1 VKKLYWIFIVILL
14 FFAGDRLF
22 GWVLKQL
29 TEKSQFRYSRLY
41 QGKAK
46 ADILLVGNSR
56 GLIFYQP
63 HIEKIT
69 GSKTFNISYNGM
81 PINLA
86 EVLVKDY
93 LEKYP
98 APKQMILDVS
108 MCDRLNKT
116 LISGFNIY
124 TPYSPRMYDLVHLND
139 TTGAVAGKIVNIYRY
154 NSEIF
159 QRSMFYLNK
168 TDEDWL
174 LDRVINDAMVEGIT
188 DYVPDTI
195 KIERRYTIKPEDR
208 KERLL
213 KEVSNQVISKVN
225 RMVTGKTNEEDEI
238 VKGVMDHLVSTV
250 EFAKAKGVD
259 VQLVINPYYPPY
271 LDKLV
276 NLDLLKTEAERA
288 TGMKVHD
295 YSGAVTDKEGFGDYQ
310 HLNKAGSRIFLDKL
324 KADGILGK

>member
-1 VKKLYWIFIVILL
+1 L

-63 HIEKIT
+63 YIEKIT
-69 GSKTFNISYNGM
+69 GKKTFNISYNGM

-108 MCDRLNKT
+108 MCDRLNKS

-124 TPYSPRMYDLVHLND
+124 TPYSPRMYDLIHLND
-139 TTGAVAGKIVNIYRY
+139 TTGAVAGKIVNLYRY

-159 QRSMFYLNK
+159 QRSIFYLNK

-174 LDRVINDAMVEGIT
+174 LDRVINDAMVAGIT
-188 DYVPDTI
+188 DYVADTI
-195 KIERRYTIKPEDR
+195 KIVKRDTIKPEDR
-208 KERLL
+208 KERLF
-213 KEVSNQVISKVN
+213 KGVMNQIAST
-225 RMVTGKTNEEDEI
+225 VTGKTNGEDEY
-238 VKGVMDHLVSTV
+238 VKGVMEHLAATV
-250 EFAKAKGVD
+250 NYAKSKGVD

-276 NLDLLKTEAERA
+276 NLDLLKAEAEKA

-295 YSGAVTDKEGFGDYQ
+295 YSAAVTDREGFGDYQ

-324 KADGILGK
+324 KADGILK

>member
-1 VKKLYWIFIVILL
+1 
-14 FFAGDRLF
+14 
-22 GWVLKQL
+22 
-29 TEKSQFRYSRLY
+29 
-41 QGKAK
+41 
-46 ADILLVGNSR
+46 
-56 GLIFYQP
+56 
-63 HIEKIT
+63 
-69 GSKTFNISYNGM
+69 M
-81 PINLA
+81 PMNLA

-116 LISGFNIY
+116 LITGFNLY

-139 TTGAVAGKIVNIYRY
+139 TTSAVAGKFFHIYRY

-168 TDEDWL
+168 SDEDWL
-174 LDRVINDAMVEGIT
+174 LDRVINDAMVTGIT
-188 DYVPDTI
+188 DYKPDTI
-195 KIERRYTIKPEDR
+195 KIVQRDTITPEDR
-208 KERLL
+208 KERLF
-213 KEVSNQVISKVN
+213 KGIVSNLTSSRNGEVEYI
-225 RMVTGKTNEEDEI
+225 
-238 VKGVMDHLVSTV
+238 KGVMEHLASTV

-276 NLDLLKTEAERA
+276 NLDQLKAAAEKA

-295 YSGAVTDKEGFGDYQ
+295 YSNSVKDKEGFGDYQ
-310 HLNKAGSRIFLDKL
+310 HLNKAGSRIYLDKL
-324 KADGILGK
+324 LEDGILK

>member
-1 VKKLYWIFIVILL
+1 VKKLYWVFIVIIL

-29 TEKSQFRYSRLY
+29 TEKSQFRYTRLY
-41 QGKAK
+41 QGSAES
-46 ADILLVGNSR
+46 DILLVGNSR

-63 HIEKIT
+63 YIEEIT
-69 GSKTFNISYNGM
+69 GSKTLNISYNGM
-81 PINLA
+81 PIDLA

-108 MCDRLNKT
+108 MCDRLNKS
-116 LISGFNIY
+116 LISGFNLY
-124 TPYSPRMYDLVHLND
+124 TPYSPRMYDLIHLND
-139 TTGAVAGKIVNIYRY
+139 TTGAVAGKIFHLYRY

-174 LDRVINDAMVEGIT
+174 LDRVINDAMVAGIT
-188 DYVPDTI
+188 DYKPDTI
-195 KIERRYTIKPEDR
+195 KLE
-208 KERLL
+208 
-213 KEVSNQVISKVN
+213 
-225 RMVTGKTNEEDEI
+225 MGKTVKGKKSKIPFFKNEEDRYVE
-238 VKGVMDHLVSTV
+238 GVMEHLAATV
-250 EFAKAKGVD
+250 NFAKAKGVD

-276 NLDLLKTEAERA
+276 NLDQLKAAAEKA

-295 YSGAVTDKEGFGDYQ
+295 YSRSVTDREGFGDYQ

>member
-1 VKKLYWIFIVILL
+1 MKKLYWIFIVILL

-41 QGKAK
+41 QGEAA

-69 GSKTFNISYNGM
+69 GQKTFNISYNGM
-81 PINLA
+81 PMNLA

-108 MCDRLNKT
+108 MCDRLNKS
-116 LISGFNIY
+116 LISGFNLY
-124 TPYSPRMYDLVHLND
+124 TPYSPRMYDLVHQND
-139 TTGAVAGKIVNIYRY
+139 TTGAIAGKIFHIYRY

-174 LDRVINDAMVEGIT
+174 LDRVINDAMVAGIT
-188 DYVPDTI
+188 DYVADTI
-195 KIERRYTIKPEDR
+195 KIEEPRTIKPEDR
-208 KERLL
+208 KERLFKSIFSQL
-213 KEVSNQVISKVN
+213 ASTNGEV
-225 RMVTGKTNEEDEI
+225 EY
-238 VKGVMDHLVSTV
+238 VKGVMEHLAATV
-250 EFAKAKGVD
+250 EFAKSKGVD

-276 NLDLLKTEAERA
+276 NLDQLKAAAEKA
-288 TGMKVHD
+288 TGMKVND
-295 YSGAVTDKEGFGDYQ
+295 YSNSVKDREGFGDYQ

-324 KADGILGK
+324 LEDGILKK

>member
-1 VKKLYWIFIVILL
+1 MKKLYWIFIVIVL

-41 QGKAK
+41 QGKAA

-69 GSKTFNISYNGM
+69 GQKTFNISYNGM

-108 MCDRLNKT
+108 MCDRLNKS
-116 LISGFNIY
+116 LISGFNLY
-124 TPYSPRMYDLVHLND
+124 TPYSPRMYDLLHQND
-139 TTGAVAGKIVNIYRY
+139 ATGAVSGKMFHIYRY

-159 QRSMFYLNK
+159 QRSMFYLNNS
-168 TDEDWL
+168 DEDWL
-174 LDRVINDAMVEGIT
+174 LDRVINDAMVAGIT
-188 DYVPDTI
+188 DYKPDTI
-195 KIERRYTIKPEDR
+195 KIERPRTIKLEDK
-208 KERLL
+208 KERLFKSIFKPL
-213 KEVSNQVISKVN
+213 ASTVSGNK
-225 RMVTGKTNEEDEI
+225 REDEY
-238 VKGVMDHLVSTV
+238 VKGVMEHLAATV
-250 EFAKAKGVD
+250 NFAKAKGVD

-276 NLDLLKTEAERA
+276 NLDQLKREAEQA

-295 YSGAVTDKEGFGDYQ
+295 YSRSVTDREGFGDYQ
-310 HLNKAGSRIFLDKL
+310 HLNKAGSRVFLDKL
-324 KADGILGK
+324 KTDGILK

>member
-1 VKKLYWIFIVILL
+1 MKKLYWIFIVIIL
-14 FFAGDRLF
+14 FFAGDRVF

-41 QGKAK
+41 QGEAA

-69 GSKTFNISYNGM
+69 GKKTFNISYNGM

-98 APKQMILDVS
+98 TPKQMILDVS
-108 MCDRLNKT
+108 MCDRLNKS
-116 LISGFNIY
+116 LISGFNLY
-124 TPYSPRMYDLVHLND
+124 TPYSPRMYDLVHQND
-139 TTGAVAGKIVNIYRY
+139 TTGAVAGKIFHIYRY

-188 DYVPDTI
+188 SYVPDTI
-195 KIERRYTIKPEDR
+195 KIERRDTIRPEDR
-208 KERLL
+208 KERLFKSIFSQL
-213 KEVSNQVISKVN
+213 ASKNGEV
-225 RMVTGKTNEEDEI
+225 EY
-238 VKGVMDHLVSTV
+238 VKGVMEHLASTV

-276 NLDLLKTEAERA
+276 NLDQLKAEAEKA

-295 YSGAVTDKEGFGDYQ
+295 YSRSVTDREGFGDYQ

-324 KADGILGK
+324 KADGILK

>member
-1 VKKLYWIFIVILL
+1 VKKIYWVFIVVLL

-69 GSKTFNISYNGM
+69 GKKTFNISYNGM

-108 MCDRLNKT
+108 MCDRLNKS

-124 TPYSPRMYDLVHLND
+124 TPYSQRMYDLVHLND
-139 TTGAVAGKIVNIYRY
+139 TTGAVAGKFFNIYRY

-168 TDEDWL
+168 SDEDWL
-174 LDRVINDAMVEGIT
+174 LDRVINDVMVAGIT
-188 DYVPDTI
+188 DYKPDTI
-195 KIERRYTIKPEDR
+195 IIEEPRIIKPEDR

-213 KEVSNQVISKVN
+213 KNITNQITSVISGN
-225 RMVTGKTNEEDEI
+225 SNSEDEY
-238 VKGVMDHLVSTV
+238 VKGVMEHLAATV
-250 EFAKAKGVD
+250 NFAKSKGVD

-276 NLDLLKTEAERA
+276 NLDLLKAEAEKV

-295 YSGAVTDKEGFGDYQ
+295 YSRSVTDPEGFGDYQ

-324 KADGILGK
+324 KADGILK

>member
-1 VKKLYWIFIVILL
+1 MKKLYWVFIVIIL

-29 TEKSQFRYSRLY
+29 TEKSQFRYTRLY
-41 QGKAK
+41 QGKAQ

-69 GSKTFNISYNGM
+69 GKKTFNISYNGM
-81 PINLA
+81 PMNLA

-98 APKQMILDVS
+98 ATKQMILDVS

-116 LISGFNIY
+116 LITGFNLY

-139 TTGAVAGKIVNIYRY
+139 TTSAVAGKIFHIYRY

-168 TDEDWL
+168 SDEDWL
-174 LDRVINDAMVEGIT
+174 LDRVINDAMVTGIT
-188 DYVPDTI
+188 SYKPDTI
-195 KIERRYTIKPEDR
+195 KIETRDTIRPEDR
-208 KERLL
+208 KERLF
-213 KEVSNQVISKVN
+213 KSIVSNLTSSKNGEV
-225 RMVTGKTNEEDEI
+225 EY
-238 VKGVMDHLVSTV
+238 VKGVMEHLASTV

-276 NLDLLKTEAERA
+276 NLDQLKAAAEKA

-295 YSGAVTDKEGFGDYQ
+295 YSNAVKDKEGFGDYTPQ
-310 HLNKAGSRIFLDKL
+310 QSRQPNLPR
-324 KADGILGK
+324 

>member
-1 VKKLYWIFIVILL
+1 MKKLYWVFIIIIL

-41 QGKAK
+41 QGKAQ

-69 GSKTFNISYNGM
+69 GKKTFNISYNGM
-81 PINLA
+81 PMNLA

-116 LISGFNIY
+116 LITGFNLY
-124 TPYSPRMYDLVHLND
+124 TPYSQRMYDLVHLND
-139 TTGAVAGKIVNIYRY
+139 TTSAVAGKVFHIYRY

-168 TDEDWL
+168 SDEDWL
-174 LDRVINDAMVEGIT
+174 LDRVINDAMVTGIT
-188 DYVPDTI
+188 NYKPDTI
-195 KIERRYTIKPEDR
+195 KIVQRDTIRPEDR
-208 KERLL
+208 KERLFKSMVNNL
-213 KEVSNQVISKVN
+213 TSSRNGEV
-225 RMVTGKTNEEDEI
+225 EY
-238 VKGVMDHLVSTV
+238 VKGVMEHLASTV

-259 VQLVINPYYPPY
+259 VQLIINPYYPPY

-276 NLDLLKTEAERA
+276 NLDQLKAAAEKA

-295 YSGAVTDKEGFGDYQ
+295 YSRAVTDRAGFGDYQ
-310 HLNKAGSRIFLDKL
+310 HLNKAGGCIFLDKL
-324 KADGILGK
+324 KADGILKK

>member
-1 VKKLYWIFIVILL
+1 VKKLYWIFIVIVL

-41 QGKAK
+41 QGKAA

-69 GSKTFNISYNGM
+69 GQKTFNISYNGM

-108 MCDRLNKT
+108 MCDRLNKS
-116 LISGFNIY
+116 LISGFNLY
-124 TPYSPRMYDLVHLND
+124 TPYSPRMYDLLHQND
-139 TTGAVAGKIVNIYRY
+139 ATGAVSGKMFHIYRY

-159 QRSMFYLNK
+159 QRSMFYLNNS
-168 TDEDWL
+168 DEDWL
-174 LDRVINDAMVEGIT
+174 LDRVINDAMVAGIT
-188 DYVPDTI
+188 DYKPDTI
-195 KIERRYTIKPEDR
+195 KIERPRTIKLEDK
-208 KERLL
+208 KERLFKSIFKPL
-213 KEVSNQVISKVN
+213 ASTVSGNK
-225 RMVTGKTNEEDEI
+225 GEDEY
-238 VKGVMDHLVSTV
+238 VKGVMEHLAATV
-250 EFAKAKGVD
+250 NFAKAKGVD
-259 VQLVINPYYPPY
+259 VQLVI
-271 LDKLV
+271 K
-276 NLDLLKTEAERA
+276 
-288 TGMKVHD
+288 
-295 YSGAVTDKEGFGDYQ
+295 F
-310 HLNKAGSRIFLDKL
+310 
-324 KADGILGK
+324 

>member
-1 VKKLYWIFIVILL
+1 MKKLYWVFIVIVL
-14 FFAGDRLF
+14 FFAGDRIF

-29 TEKSQFRYSRLY
+29 TGKSQFRYTRLY
-41 QGKAK
+41 EGKAK

-63 HIEKIT
+63 YIEEIT
-69 GSKTFNISYNGM
+69 GSKTMNISYNGM
-81 PINLA
+81 PIDLA

-108 MCDRLNKT
+108 MCDRLNKS
-116 LISGFNIY
+116 LISGFNLY
-124 TPYSPRMYDLVHLND
+124 TPYSPRMYDLIHLND
-139 TTGAVAGKIVNIYRY
+139 QTGAVAGKVFHLYRY

-174 LDRVINDAMVEGIT
+174 LDRVINDAMVTGIT
-188 DYVPDTI
+188 EYVPDTI
-195 KIERRYTIKPEDR
+195 KIVQRDTIKPGDK
-208 KERLL
+208 KERLFKSIMSSL
-213 KEVSNQVISKVN
+213 TASKNGEV
-225 RMVTGKTNEEDEI
+225 EY
-238 VKGVMDHLVSTV
+238 VKGVMEHLASTV
-250 EFAKAKGVD
+250 AFAKAKGVD

-276 NLDLLKTEAERA
+276 NLDQLKAEAEKA

-295 YSGAVTDKEGFGDYQ
+295 YSNAVKDKEGFGDYQ

-324 KADGILGK
+324 MEDGVLKK

>member
-1 VKKLYWIFIVILL
+1 MKKLYWVFIVILL

-41 QGKAK
+41 QDEAA

-69 GSKTFNISYNGM
+69 GKKTFNISYNGM
-81 PINLA
+81 PMNLA

-108 MCDRLNKT
+108 MCDRLNKS
-116 LISGFNIY
+116 LISGFNLY
-124 TPYSPRMYDLVHLND
+124 TPYSPRMYDLVHQND
-139 TTGAVAGKIVNIYRY
+139 TTGAIAGKIFHIYRY

-168 TDEDWL
+168 SDEDWL
-174 LDRVINDAMVEGIT
+174 LDRVINDAMVTGIT
-188 DYVPDTI
+188 NYKPDTI
-195 KIERRYTIKPEDR
+195 KIVHRDTIRPEDR
-208 KERLL
+208 KERLF
-213 KEVSNQVISKVN
+213 KSIVSNLTSSKNGEV
-225 RMVTGKTNEEDEI
+225 EY
-238 VKGVMDHLVSTV
+238 VKGVMEHLASTV

-276 NLDLLKTEAERA
+276 NLDQLKAEAERA

-295 YSGAVTDKEGFGDYQ
+295 YSNSVKDREGFGDYQ

-324 KADGILGK
+324 LEDGILKK

>member
-1 VKKLYWIFIVILL
+1 VKKLYWVFIVILL

-41 QGKAK
+41 QGEAK

-69 GSKTFNISYNGM
+69 GQKTFNISYNGM

-108 MCDRLNKT
+108 MCDRLNKS

-124 TPYSPRMYDLVHLND
+124 TPYSPRMYDLIHQND
-139 TTGAVAGKIVNIYRY
+139 TTGAVAGKIFHIYRY

-168 TDEDWL
+168 SDEDWL
-174 LDRVINDAMVEGIT
+174 LDRVINDGMVAGIT

-195 KIERRYTIKPEDR
+195 KIVQRDTIKPEDR
-208 KERLL
+208 KERLF
-213 KEVSNQVISKVN
+213 
-225 RMVTGKTNEEDEI
+225 
-238 VKGVMDHLVSTV
+238 KGVMNQLGSVVSGNTNGEDEYVIGVMEHLAATV
-250 EFAKAKGVD
+250 NFAKEKGVD

-276 NLDLLKTEAERA
+276 NLDLLKAEAEKA

-295 YSGAVTDKEGFGDYQ
+295 YSGAVIDREGFGDYQ

-324 KADGILGK
+324 KADGILK

>member
-1 VKKLYWIFIVILL
+1 MKKLYWVFIVILL

-29 TEKSQFRYSRLY
+29 TEKSQFRYTRLY
-41 QGKAK
+41 QGAAK
-46 ADILLVGNSR
+46 SDILLVGNSR

-69 GSKTFNISYNGM
+69 GKKTLNISYNGM
-81 PINLA
+81 PIDLA

-98 APKQMILDVS
+98 APEQMILDVS
-108 MCDRLNKT
+108 MCDRLNKS
-116 LISGFNIY
+116 LITGFNLY

-139 TTGAVAGKIVNIYRY
+139 TTSAIAGKFFHLYRY

-168 TDEDWL
+168 SDEDWL
-174 LDRVINDAMVEGIT
+174 LDRVINDAMVQGIIN
-188 DYVPDTI
+188 YKPDTI
-195 KIERRYTIKPEDR
+195 KIEHSKILKDERKISFLR
-208 KERLL
+208 KED
-213 KEVSNQVISKVN
+213 KY
-225 RMVTGKTNEEDEI
+225 
-238 VKGVMDHLVSTV
+238 VKGVMEHLASTV

-276 NLDLLKTEAERA
+276 NLDQLKAEAEKA

-295 YSGAVTDKEGFGDYQ
+295 YSNAVKDPKGFGDYQ
-310 HLNKAGSRIFLDKL
+310 HLNKAGSRIFLDQL
-324 KADGILGK
+324 KADGILK

>member
-1 VKKLYWIFIVILL
+1 MKKLYWVFIVILL
-14 FFAGDRLF
+14 FFAGDRLL

-41 QGKAK
+41 QGKAQ

-69 GSKTFNISYNGM
+69 GKKTFNISYNGM
-81 PINLA
+81 PMNLA

-108 MCDRLNKT
+108 MCDRLNKS
-116 LISGFNIY
+116 LITGFNLY

-139 TTGAVAGKIVNIYRY
+139 TTSAVGGNIFHIYRY

-168 TDEDWL
+168 SDEDWL
-174 LDRVINDAMVEGIT
+174 LDRVINDAMVTRIT
-188 DYVPDTI
+188 NYKPDTI
-195 KIERRYTIKPEDR
+195 KIVQRDTIKPEDR
-208 KERLL
+208 KERLFKSIISNL
-213 KEVSNQVISKVN
+213 TFTKNGEV
-225 RMVTGKTNEEDEI
+225 EY
-238 VKGVMDHLVSTV
+238 VKGVMEHLASTV

-276 NLDLLKTEAERA
+276 NLDQLKAEAEKA

-295 YSGAVTDKEGFGDYQ
+295 YSNAVKDPKGFGDYQ
-310 HLNKAGSRIFLDKL
+310 HLNKAGSRIFLDQL
-324 KADGILGK
+324 KADGILK